1 MELKLNTNKKSMQ
14 YFDIEIKTNIL
25 YDKDKKPYITAVLD
39 KYNDDIKDSI
49 IRLFNLEID
58 KDINSLFEN
67 TKIYKNKY
75 IYNTVNSPI
84 NFSKCIMLSFRMKD
98 IKELKAILEDALK
111 VQDYMPFIVSID
123 IW

>member
-1 MELKLNTNKKSMQ
+1 MEIKMNNKKTQ

-25 YDKDKKPYITAVLD
+25 YDNDKKPYITTILD

-75 IYNTVNSPI
+75 IYNTAYSPV
-84 NFSKCIMLSFRMKD
+84 NFSKCIMLSFRMRD
-98 IKELKAILEDALK
+98 IIELKAILEDALK
-111 VQDYMPFIVSID
+111 VQDYMPFIVSIN

>member
-1 MELKLNTNKKSMQ
+1 MQ

-25 YDKDKKPYITAVLD
+25 YDKDKKPYITAILD
-39 KYNDDIKDSI
+39 KYKEDIKDSI

-58 KDINSLFEN
+58 KDINTLFEN

-75 IYNTVNSPI
+75 IYNTVTTPI
-84 NFSKCIMLSFRMKD
+84 NFSKNIMLSFRMRD

-111 VQDYMPFIVSID
+111 VQENTPFIVSIN

>member
-1 MELKLNTNKKSMQ
+1 METKMNNKKTQ

-25 YDKDKKPYITAVLD
+25 YDKDKKPYITAILD
-39 KYNDDIKDSI
+39 KYNDDIKYSI

-75 IYNTVNSPI
+75 IYNTTCSPV
-84 NFSKCIMLSFRMKD
+84 NFSKCIMLTFRMKD
-98 IKELKAILEDALK
+98 IIELNAILEDALK
-111 VQDYMPFIVSID
+111 VQENMPFIVSIN

>member
-1 MELKLNTNKKSMQ
+1 MEIKNNSKKQQ

-25 YDKDKKPYITAVLD
+25 YDKDKKPYITAILD
-39 KYNDDIKDSI
+39 KYNEDIKDSI

-58 KDINSLFEN
+58 KDINTLFEN

-75 IYNTVNSPI
+75 IYNTVTTPI
-84 NFSKCIMLSFRMKD
+84 NFSKCIMLSFRMRD

-111 VQDYMPFIVSID
+111 VQDYMPFIASID

>member
-1 MELKLNTNKKSMQ
+1 MENKKTQ

-25 YDKDKKPYITAVLD
+25 YDKDKKPYITAILN
-39 KYNDDIKDSI
+39 KYNDDIKNSI

-75 IYNTVNSPI
+75 IYNTVTTPI
-84 NFSKCIMLSFRMKD
+84 NFSKHIMLSFRMKD
-98 IKELKAILEDALK
+98 ITELKLILEDALK

>member
-1 MELKLNTNKKSMQ
+1 MDKKSTQ

-25 YDKDKKPYITAVLD
+25 YDKDKKPYITAILD
-39 KYNDDIKDSI
+39 KYNDDIKNSI
-49 IRLFNLEID
+49 IRLFKLEID

-75 IYNTVNSPI
+75 IYNTVNSPV
-84 NFSKCIMLSFRMKD
+84 NFSKCIMLCFRCLT
-98 IKELKAILEDALK
+98 IQELKEIITDALK

-123 IW
+123 VW

>member
-1 MELKLNTNKKSMQ
+1 MEIKNNSKKQQ

-25 YDKDKKPYITAVLD
+25 YDKDKKPYITAILD

-67 TKIYKNKY
+67 TKIYKNRH
-75 IYNTVNSPI
+75 IYNTVHSPV
-84 NFSKCIMLSFRMKD
+84 NFSNCIMLCFRCLD
-98 IKELKAILEDALK
+98 IKELNEILQDTLK
-111 VQDYMPFIVSID
+111 VQENTPFIVSIN

>member
-1 MELKLNTNKKSMQ
+1 MEVKMNKKSAQ

-25 YDKDKKPYITAVLD
+25 YDKDKKPYITAILD
-39 KYNDDIKDSI
+39 KYNDDIKYSI

-75 IYNTVNSPI
+75 IYNTVCSPVD
-84 NFSKCIMLSFRMKD
+84 FSKCIMLCFRCVD
-98 IKELKAILEDALK
+98 IKELKEIITDALK
-111 VQDYMPFIVSID
+111 VQENTPFIVSIN

>member
-1 MELKLNTNKKSMQ
+1 MEIKNTSKKQQ

-39 KYNDDIKDSI
+39 KYNDDIKNSI

-75 IYNTVNSPI
+75 IYNTVCTPI
-84 NFSKCIMLSFRMKD
+84 YFSKCIMLSFRMKD

-111 VQDYMPFIVSID
+111 VQDNMPFIVSIN

>member
-1 MELKLNTNKKSMQ
+1 MKNKKTE

-25 YDKDKKPYITAVLD
+25 YDKDKKPYITAILD
-39 KYNDDIKDSI
+39 KYNDDIKYSI

-75 IYNTVNSPI
+75 IYSTALSPV
-84 NFSKCIMLSFRMKD
+84 NFSKCIMLCFRMVN
-98 IKELKAILEDALK
+98 IEEVNTILEDALK
-111 VQDYMPFIVSID
+111 VQDYMPFIVSIN

>member
-1 MELKLNTNKKSMQ
+1 MNNEKTQ

-25 YDKDKKPYITAVLD
+25 YDKDKKPYITAILD
-39 KYNDDIKDSI
+39 KYNDDIKYSI

-67 TKIYKNKY
+67 TKIYKNRC
-75 IYNTVNSPI
+75 IYNTVCLPV
-84 NFSKCIMLSFRMKD
+84 NFSKCIMLCFRCLD
-98 IKELKAILEDALK
+98 IKELNDIITDALK
-111 VQDYMPFIVSID
+111 VQDYMPFIVSIN

>member
-1 MELKLNTNKKSMQ
+1 MEIKNNSKKQQ

-25 YDKDKKPYITAVLD
+25 YDKDKKPYIMAILD
-39 KYNDDIKDSI
+39 KYNDDIKNSI

-58 KDINSLFEN
+58 KDINTLFEN

-75 IYNTVNSPI
+75 IYNTVYSPF
-84 NFSKCIMLSFRMKD
+84 NFSKCIMLCFRMLD
-98 IKELKAILEDALK
+98 IEELNAILQHALK
-111 VQDYMPFIVSID
+111 VQKNTPYIVSIN

>member
-1 MELKLNTNKKSMQ
+1 MEINNSKKQQ

-25 YDKDKKPYITAVLD
+25 YDKDKKPYIMAILD
-39 KYNDDIKDSI
+39 KYNDDIKNSI

-58 KDINSLFEN
+58 KDINTLFEN

-75 IYNTVNSPI
+75 IYNTVCSPV
-84 NFSKCIMLSFRMKD
+84 NFSKCIMLCFRLLD
-98 IKELKAILEDALK
+98 IEEVNAVLQHALK
-111 VQDYMPFIVSID
+111 VQKYTPYIVSIN

>member
-1 MELKLNTNKKSMQ
+1 MNNKKTQ

-25 YDKDKKPYITAVLD
+25 YDKDKKPYITAILD
-39 KYNDDIKDSI
+39 KYNDDIKYSI

-75 IYNTVNSPI
+75 IYNTVCSPV
-84 NFSKCIMLSFRMKD
+84 NFSKCIMLTFRMKD
-98 IKELKAILEDALK
+98 IIELNAILEDALK
-111 VQDYMPFIVSID
+111 VQDYMPFIVSIN